1 MVPHLPGSWSHGNM
15 VMLVFEEGAG
25 WGEGTG
31 VSGEKPPGGRERT
44 NNKLNLHYDVNAG
57 VRTQATLV
65 RLSLQLL
72 YQD

>member
-1 MVPHLPGSWSHGNM
+1 MGRG
-15 VMLVFEEGAG
+15 
-25 WGEGTG
+25 GTG